1 MISLAE
7 LSGESV
13 RSKVY
18 KNGLKEIIVLL
29 LNESFNKFHFFNFF
43 LRLDLSR
50 RWNNLVGSTTTSD
63 LGAEILQEMVV

>member
-43 LRLDLSR
+43 PR
-50 RWNNLVGSTTTSD
+50 RWNNLVGSTTTND
-63 LGAEILQEMVV
+63 LGAEILHEMVV